1 MIARIAKAVSLPG
14 RSQIDV
20 TAIRRNSILL
30 QCISERRY
38 QPPLAKSW
46 DLAQAANA
54 PGQAAAGAANATD
67 AANDPDPAATESAAA
82 SAPGAT
88 PASAA
93 TMEAATTMAAA
104 ATTMAAATATA
115 AGELHAA
122 AANIFPVEEVERGEA
137 DVGHFLF
144 AQNEAMIG
152 QALVG
157 LRDIGSRHRR
167 CRCATDQRKT
177 QSGGTQHTDG
187 RGFACAFWR
196 RSLLDP
202 WHDRILQNERL
213 DCAERAPTER
223 SAQELPQPK
232 TQNIS

>member
-1 MIARIAKAVSLPG
+1 VPR
-14 RSQIDV
+14 
-20 TAIRRNSILL
+20 
-30 QCISERRY
+30 
-38 QPPLAKSW
+38 
-46 DLAQAANA
+46 DLTQAANA
-54 PGQAAAGAANATD
+54 PGQAAAGTANATD

-93 TMEAATTMAAA
+93 TMEAATATPMEAATPMAAA

-122 AANIFPVEEVERGEA
+122 AANIFPVKEVKRGEA

-157 LRDIGSRHRR
+157 LRDIGNRHRR
-167 CRCATDQRKT
+167 CGCATDQRKT
-177 QSGGTQHTDG
+177 QSGGTQHADG
-187 RGFACAFWR
+187 SGFVCSFWR

-202 WHDRILQNERL
+202 WHDRILQI
-213 DCAERAPTER
+213 ERAR
-223 SAQELPQPK
+223 LR
-232 TQNIS
+232 